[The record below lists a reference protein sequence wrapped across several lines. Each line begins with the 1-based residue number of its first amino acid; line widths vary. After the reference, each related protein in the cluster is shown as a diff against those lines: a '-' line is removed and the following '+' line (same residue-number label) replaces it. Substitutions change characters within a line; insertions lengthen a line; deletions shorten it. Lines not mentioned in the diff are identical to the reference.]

1 LDHPKSQGVD
11 LHAHGVLQK
20 VASLLELPGNK
31 NQKLKTSTN
40 IPLPGV
46 EGVVEINKGKT
57 IGRKHDKGKKKI
69 WQV

>member
-1 LDHPKSQGVD
+1 VD

-20 VASLLELPGNK
+20 VASLLELSPLDFDIS
-31 NQKLKTSTN
+31 KLKTSTD
-40 IPLPGV
+40 IPPPGV
-46 EGVVEINKGKT
+46 EGVVEMNKGKT